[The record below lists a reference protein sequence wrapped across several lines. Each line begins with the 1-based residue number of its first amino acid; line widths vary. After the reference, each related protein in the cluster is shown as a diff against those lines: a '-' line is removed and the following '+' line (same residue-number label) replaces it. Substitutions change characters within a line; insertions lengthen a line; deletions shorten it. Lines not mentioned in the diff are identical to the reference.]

1 MDGRRAVDIAKHRMF
16 GPSKADVLVGLIGTD
31 IKAFELL
38 SGRAADAERMAARFD
53 EPALTL

>member
-16 GPSKADVLVGLIGTD
+16 GPSKADVLVGLIGAV
-31 IKAFELL
+31 KAFELL